1 MIIIIIEISN
11 KRITAVAMIA
21 QCTIEWLLAVWIPN
35 KNKNL
40 NQTRA
45 PIFISEI
52 VSIEIDLFT
61 FHTALFCVTVNIWRR
76 WKHIIWL

>member
-45 PIFISEI
+45 AIFIS
-52 VSIEIDLFT
+52 
-61 FHTALFCVTVNIWRR
+61 
-76 WKHIIWL
+76 